1 MTVLRSIFKWW
12 VGILF
17 VGVLLQIAFA
27 GYGAFHAAD
36 KVEAAPIDED
46 TFMDGFGLHA
56 GLGYLLL
63 LGGLVL
69 LILALLGRVGKRK
82 VWHSAA
88 IFGLLILQMLLA
100 WFGFEVPAVFGAL
113 HPVNALVIVGA
124 VGSLAAMEWR
134 KGDMRMGGDRAAPAP
149 PPAA

>member
-17 VGVLLQIAFA
+17 VGVLLQIALA
-27 GYGAFHAAD
+27 GYGAFYAAD
-36 KVEAAPIDED
+36 KVESAPIDED

-56 GLGYLLL
+56 GVGYLLL
-63 LGGLVL
+63 LGGLLL

-82 VWHSAA
+82 VKHSAV

-113 HPVNALVIVGA
+113 HPVNALLIVGA
-124 VGSLAAMEWR
+124 VGSLAAMEWKR
-134 KGDMRMGGDRAAPAP
+134 GGMGRDDSAAPAA

>member
-1 MTVLRSIFKWW
+1 MTAVRSIFKWW

-17 VGVLLQIAFA
+17 VGVLVQIAFA
-27 GYGAFHAAD
+27 GYGAFYAAD
-36 KVEAAPIDED
+36 KVENATIDED

-63 LGGLVL
+63 LGGLL
-69 LILALLGRVGKRK
+69 LLVLALLGRVGKRK

-100 WFGFEVPAVFGAL
+100 WFGFEVPAIFGAL
-113 HPVNALVIVGA
+113 HPVNALLIVGA
-124 VGSLAAMEWR
+124 VGSLAAMEWKR
-134 KGDMRMGGDRAAPAP
+134 GGMGMGDRTAPAAP
-149 PPAA
+149 PPA